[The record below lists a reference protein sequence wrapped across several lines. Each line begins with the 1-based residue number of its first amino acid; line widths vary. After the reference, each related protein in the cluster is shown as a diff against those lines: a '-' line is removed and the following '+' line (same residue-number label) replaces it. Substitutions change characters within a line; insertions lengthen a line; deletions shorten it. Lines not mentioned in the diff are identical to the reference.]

1 MLTCSRPP
9 AQPGSLSLIS
19 LLWRW
24 RGCTL
29 NTEHAPRS
37 SGAWGVA
44 LRRLMYGVFITPDT
58 RQLLL
63 MLMLLLRVVLLSKF
77 APQST
82 GSSEELQLTGSRAPS
97 HQVFELKLT
106 AAHSWFAACTLHSW
120 LVITQ
125 HCAV

>member
-1 MLTCSRPP
+1 
-9 AQPGSLSLIS
+9 
-19 LLWRW
+19 
-24 RGCTL
+24 
-29 NTEHAPRS
+29 
-37 SGAWGVA
+37 
-44 LRRLMYGVFITPDT
+44 MYGVFITPDT

-120 LVITQ
+120 LLRSIVQCDQ
-125 HCAV
+125 HAASYYAASSHGTSRKPLFVPVSFLVRYFYNKNKNTTEA